1 MRIGG
6 YLDYANLQDYS
17 RIKQM
22 DDDGSVVEK
31 ISDVQSQNAKVKDTS
46 VNQENSESEQDKR
59 ELLSSDRLIDI
70 AVNKG
75 LKSDEGL
82 IGSKSSIESLDVKK
96 AISDMQ
102 KDKILMEYQTFVRN
116 PQTEDGF
123 VRQINNG

>member
-6 YLDYANLQDYS
+6 YFDYANLQDYS

-22 DDDGSVVEK
+22 DADGSVVEK

>member
-75 LKSDEGL
+75 LKSDKGL

>member
-22 DDDGSVVEK
+22 DDDGSVFKK
-31 ISDVQSQNAKVKDTS
+31 ISDVQSENAKVEDTS